1 MKKIIVPVDFS
12 DTSLAA
18 YFFAVELAKKFE
30 ASIDVVHIYDGSVN
44 TNQGLTFE
52 LMQTKE
58 GGILNRLQ
66 KFINIAPDE
75 GGTQVALNVDCKTY
89 LAYNTSAK
97 ICKLSADYDLVIMG
111 MTGKHVIEKK
121 LLGSIA
127 SYIGQ
132 HAECPVLLIP
142 RNYQYKGIHNIVYAR
157 NWESMNEVALRSVI
171 ELGKVFYS
179 AIHFVHVNEELSIMD
194 FSVAEQETLAEILAE
209 DAPEIAYHIA
219 NIDSSSPKK
228 GIEDYA
234 QNQEADLIVLVNRQH
249 SFIDNLFKRSMTKEM
264 ALHSEVPLLIYHARK
279 SY

>member
-30 ASIDVVHIYDGSVN
+30 ASIDVVHIYDGSIN

-58 GGILNRLQ
+58 GSILNQLQ
-66 KFINIAPDE
+66 QFINIAPDE
-75 GGTQVALNVDCKTY
+75 GGTQVAVNVNCKTY
-89 LAYNTSAK
+89 LAYNTSAR
-97 ICKLSADYDLVIMG
+97 ICKLSADYDLIIMG
-111 MTGKHVIEKK
+111 MTGKHALEKK

-127 SYIGQ
+127 SYVGQ
-132 HAECPVLLIP
+132 HAECPVLIVP
-142 RNYQYKGIHNIVYAR
+142 RNYQYKGLHNIVYAR
-157 NWESMNEVALRSVI
+157 NWESMNEVALRSVV
-171 ELGKVFYS
+171 ELAKVFQS

-194 FSVAEQETLAEILAE
+194 FAITEQATLAELLAE
-209 DAPEIAYHIA
+209 DAPAVAYQIV
-219 NIDSSSPKK
+219 NVDSSSPKQ

-234 QNQEADLIVLVNRQH
+234 QDKEADLIVLVNRQH

-264 ALHSEVPLLIYHARK
+264 ALHSKVPLLIYHARK